1 MVRTLFHFVLA
12 AMLLTS
18 SLGTALAQERV
29 YIDIDSP
36 SFQKFPVAVTDFNRL
51 SPPSGEDLT
60 VWFSGTLSSYLNMTG
75 YFNIISKSA
84 FLETPA
90 PPPQGYETINYPNWS
105 VIGAEYLVRGTYRQ
119 SASQLSVEMRLY
131 DVVKG
136 QQLHGARYTG
146 RTEDRI
152 AIVRK
157 MAGDILQVLTGD
169 GRIFGTRIA
178 YVAKKGKNTELRTI
192 LFDGTSQ
199 TEVTAFQSLTLAPRW
214 SPDGRY
220 LSFTS
225 YKDGN
230 PNFYIRDMRSGAVRE
245 ASRRPGLNLSGAW
258 SPDGRE
264 LLLTLSF
271 EGNQEIY
278 RMDVSSGQ
286 IKRLTFN
293 HDIDVSPAWSP
304 DGKQIV
310 FVSNRSGSPQI
321 YIMDRDGANAKRL
334 TFEGNYNTSPAWSP
348 RGDRIAFEGSVG
360 GVFQIFTIQADG
372 SGAVQLT
379 QNGGK
384 YPTWSPDGR
393 YLAFAARS
401 GWAEKIAVMNA
412 NGTNLRILGDGSHPA
427 WSPKME

>member
-75 YFNIISKSA
+75 YIISKSA

-321 YIMDRDGANAKRL
+321 YIMDRDGPTPNA
-334 TFEGNYNTSPAWSP
+334 
-348 RGDRIAFEGSVG
+348 
-360 GVFQIFTIQADG
+360 
-372 SGAVQLT
+372 
-379 QNGGK
+379 
-384 YPTWSPDGR
+384 
-393 YLAFAARS
+393 
-401 GWAEKIAVMNA
+401 
-412 NGTNLRILGDGSHPA
+412 
-427 WSPKME
+427 